1 MESSGSQAHTH
12 PVASRDGGREM
23 DHWMH
28 RPGTMRDCGDCESV
42 TYEPGWYASLL
53 AVALRGELM
62 SVQDGADTVYV

>member
-1 MESSGSQAHTH
+1 
-12 PVASRDGGREM
+12 M

-28 RPGTMRDCGDCESV
+28 RPGTMRDCGDCEGV

-62 SVQDGADTVYV
+62 SVQDEADRVYV